1 MYRLL
6 AGHGE
11 LRERRDQL
19 ARPAYARPELLA
31 ARPNEVWSWDIERH
45 EALENR
51 AVVKGRGHRCIAV
64 QRLKLEAA

>member
-19 ARPAYARPELLA
+19 GHPVYARPELLA
-31 ARPNEVWSWDIERH
+31 ST
-45 EALENR
+45 
-51 AVVKGRGHRCIAV
+51 
-64 QRLKLEAA
+64 